1 MEVLIENIGKVVSG
15 DWKRGVLKAD
25 TVLIENGM
33 FKKVGIGMML
43 KETMQK
49 LKLTQTA
56 WF

>member
-33 FKKVGIGMML
+33 FKKVGYRDDVKGND
-43 KETMQK
+43 
-49 LKLTQTA
+49 A
-56 WF
+56 